1 MLAQCETKHELSVLL
16 LKLKSQ
22 HVLQQL
28 LPASICSQMKFSS
41 SSFSFLWE
49 NVNFK
54 NIDKLT
60 N

>member
-28 LPASICSQMKFSS
+28 LASKYICSQMKFSG
-41 SSFSFLWE
+41 SSFSFLWGKA
-49 NVNFK
+49 NFK
-54 NIDKLT
+54 TLT